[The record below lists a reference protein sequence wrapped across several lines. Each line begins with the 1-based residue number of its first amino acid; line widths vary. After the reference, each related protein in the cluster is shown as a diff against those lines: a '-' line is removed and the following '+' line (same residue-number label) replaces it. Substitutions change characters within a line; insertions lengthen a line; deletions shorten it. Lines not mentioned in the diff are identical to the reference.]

1 MSEFERNL
9 KILTIVGFLLLVVA
23 YSYYRNEFK
32 ETTLVE
38 AKSDIDTS
46 TLNPRNPG
54 CTITLPDGKALGTF
68 KSKDQLVEIPKG
80 TLITSE
86 CFKTTPPLK
95 PVEPESTN

>member
-9 KILTIVGFLLLVVA
+9 SILSIVGFLLLVVA

-46 TLNPRNPG
+46 TLNPKNPG
-54 CTITLPDGKALGTF
+54 CTITLPDGKTLDT
-68 KSKDQLVEIPKG
+68 SKDQLVEIPKG
-80 TLITSE
+80 TFITSE
-86 CFKTTPPLK
+86 CFKTKPTLK
-95 PVEPESTN
+95 PVEPESTQK